1 MIQLMN
7 KFEIFKNKPNAIPLI
22 IIFLSTLIPFIEF
35 LNSNINEKEFILNY
49 NYLIFFCVCFLI
61 LFVIFKSFSH
71 VSNID
76 KNYISILVSFVF
88 WLTFQH
94 ESIKRF
100 FESLKDINYDLLNFA
115 TQLSIYS
122 ILIVI
127 CLVILFRKKNFF

>member
-1 MIQLMN
+1 MN

-71 VSNID
+71 VSNIN

-115 TQLSIYS
+115 TQLLY
-122 ILIVI
+122 
-127 CLVILFRKKNFF
+127 ILFLL